1 MSGTS
6 NRSHD
11 LVLTPEI
18 LLRAYAA
25 GIFPMSETR
34 DDDELFWVD
43 PEYRGII
50 PLSGFHVPRK
60 LKKFV
65 RARPFEV
72 HLNRDFESVMHA
84 CAESGEG
91 RHETWI
97 NKEIIRLYTGLHR
110 MGHAHSVEC
119 WLEGELVGGLYGVS
133 LKGAFFGESMFSRV
147 RDASKV
153 ALVYL
158 VALLNHGG
166 YSLLD
171 AQFVTD
177 HLRQFGAF
185 EIPRKRYHDF
195 LDKALAHDATFP
207 ARHGHL
213 LDGSSGAL
221 DSLVMGFLQS
231 TTQTS

>member
-1 MSGTS
+1 MSG
-6 NRSHD
+6 RSQD

-43 PEYRGII
+43 PEYRGVI
-50 PLSGFHVPRK
+50 PLDHGFHIPRK
-60 LKKFV
+60 LKKFI
-65 RARPFEV
+65 RTRPFEV
-72 HLNRDFESVMHA
+72 HLDRDFESVMHA
-84 CAESGEG
+84 CAAACEG
-91 RHETWI
+91 RRETWI

-119 WLEGELVGGLYGVS
+119 WQDGELVGGLYGVS
-133 LKGAFFGESMFSRV
+133 WKGAFFGESMFSRTTH
-147 RDASKV
+147 ASKV

-158 VALLNHGG
+158 VTLLNHGG

-185 EIPRKRYHDF
+185 EVPRKRYHDF
-195 LDKALAHDATFP
+195 LDKALAHDAKFP
-207 ARHGHL
+207 ARRSQL
-213 LDGSSGAL
+213 ADGTSGSL

>member
-1 MSGTS
+1 MSG
-6 NRSHD
+6 RSQD

-50 PLSGFHVPRK
+50 PLDDLHVPRK
-60 LKKFV
+60 LKKLI
-65 RARPFEV
+65 RTRPFEV

-91 RHETWI
+91 RRETWI

-119 WLEGELVGGLYGVS
+119 WLDGELVGGLYGVS

-158 VALLNHGG
+158 VALLNDGG
-166 YSLLD
+166 YTLLD

-195 LDKALAHDATFP
+195 LDKALGHDAKFP
-207 ARHGHL
+207 ARRSQL
-213 LDGSSGAL
+213 ADGSSGFL

-231 TTQTS
+231 KTQTS

>member
-1 MSGTS
+1 MSR
-6 NRSHD
+6 RSQD

-50 PLSGFHVPRK
+50 PLGGDFHVPRK
-60 LKKFV
+60 LKKVV
-65 RARPFEV
+65 RTRPFEI
-72 HLNRDFESVMHA
+72 HLDRDFESVMHA

-91 RHETWI
+91 RRETWI

-119 WLEGELVGGLYGVS
+119 WQDGELVGGLYGVS
-133 LKGAFFGESMFSRV
+133 LKGAFFGESMFSRT

-158 VALLNHGG
+158 VTLLNHGG

-185 EIPRKRYHDF
+185 EVPRKRYHDV
-195 LDKALAHDATFP
+195 LDKALTHDAKFP
-207 ARHGHL
+207 ARRSQL
-213 LDGSSGAL
+213 ADGATGSL

-231 TTQTS
+231 NTQTS

>member
-1 MSGTS
+1 MARNVRITRTAISPRLATRTVSKSCEVIGS
-6 NRSHD
+6 HPEDAVGHRLQRS
-11 LVLTPEI
+11 
-18 LLRAYAA
+18 LR
-25 GIFPMSETR
+25 
-34 DDDELFWVD
+34 D
-43 PEYRGII
+43 
-50 PLSGFHVPRK
+50 H
-60 LKKFV
+60 
-65 RARPFEV
+65 PFEIRCDTAYETV
-72 HLNRDFESVMHA
+72 ILR
-84 CAESGEG
+84 CAEK
-91 RHETWI
+91 RPQRPNTWI
-97 NKEIIRLYTGLHR
+97 NSEIIRLYTGLHR

-119 WLEGELVGGLYGVS
+119 WLDGELVGGLYGVS

-147 RDASKV
+147 REASKV

-195 LDKALAHDATFP
+195 LDKALAHDAKFP
-207 ARHGHL
+207 ARRSQL
-213 LDGSSGAL
+213 SDASSGSL

-231 TTQTS
+231 KTQTS